1 MTEPERAEGGGSR
14 SPLGTL
20 GLLSP
25 GLGEPRQAPAL
36 RAAGWRVLWTPVL
49 EIAPLAQL
57 PPQTLQTLTS
67 PPPDAWLLLAS
78 PSAAAVLLQMVPA
91 RQLQAWEG
99 RVAAVGESTAAP
111 LREAGLQVRC
121 PPGQGA
127 GGAQAALEEVLLPQG
142 ARHCV
147 LATGHAPRGQLQ
159 HRARQAGIACT
170 LAQLYRRIP
179 RRPDPRQLRE
189 ALLGD
194 WILATDANSLRR
206 LHRLAEESLG
216 AAPGWGADPL
226 AARRRPGRAAGLAPG
241 AAAARPARG
250 QPAACPA
257 RAARGHFP
265 GGIMPESALRPPPCA
280 TP

>member
-1 MTEPERAEGGGSR
+1 MAEPEGAKGGSSR
-14 SPLGTL
+14 GTL

-189 ALLGD
+189 TLLGD
-194 WILATDANSLRR
+194 WILATDTNSLRR
-206 LHRLAEESLG
+206 LHRLAEESSVLPQAGVLTPWPRVAALATQLG
-216 AAPGWGADPL
+216 WPQ
-226 AARRRPGRAAGLAPG
+226 ARQLPDLREDSLLRALQEPRGGTSPAG
-241 AAAARPARG
+241 
-250 QPAACPA
+250 
-257 RAARGHFP
+257 
-265 GGIMPESALRPPPCA
+265 
-280 TP
+280 